1 MVKRNAHAVLLLSG
15 QVGESQIQFFVWDT
29 QSGTTLAVF
38 REIISQ
44 ILRDRSSSEKLDI
57 TC

>member
-1 MVKRNAHAVLLLSG
+1 MVKHNAHAVLLLSG
-15 QVGESQIQFFVWDT
+15 QVGEIQFFVWDT